1 MKSHRQ
7 EKSGFTLVELLVVIA
22 IIGVLVALL
31 LPAVQAAREAARRIQ
46 CSNNLK
52 QLGLAVQL
60 YENTAKTYPSG
71 AYWYELGVGTINQG
85 TLLMR
90 LLPYVEQQ
98 NLYDLYDFDLDPA
111 AAVPPGSGT
120 DFQTLPGGAEL
131 IGATRVEAFVC
142 PSDVHPEYRRSGAF
156 LDGFAM
162 ANYAGSRGPCM
173 TPANGSAPCSLAAN
187 FATFAFNSHVECETA
202 FGGELAL
209 PGVFSRIVSHVAPR
223 QVTDGL
229 SNTIFLGET
238 RPDCSIHAAQGWARS
253 NNASGIVSTVPPI
266 NFNSCIPA
274 NAPDKCQQWDNWTTS
289 LGFKSSHPGGAQFVF
304 GDGSVHFL
312 QETIDHQA
320 YQYLGAKADS
330 QTVTI
335 DGF

>member
-1 MKSHRQ
+1 MKVHRQ
-7 EKSGFTLVELLVVIA
+7 SNPGFTLVELLVVIA

-31 LPAVQAAREAARRIQ
+31 LPAVQAAREAARRMH

-60 YENTAKTYPSG
+60 FEDTAKTYPSG
-71 AYWYELGVGTINQG
+71 AYWVDPDLGVINQG

-120 DFQTLPGGAEL
+120 DFQTLPGGTEL
-131 IGATRVEAFVC
+131 IGATRVEAYVC
-142 PSDVHPEYRRSGAF
+142 PSNPHPEYQRSGAF
-156 LDGFAM
+156 ESGFAM

-173 TPANGSAPCSLAAN
+173 TPVNGGAPCSVAAN
-187 FATFAFNSHVECETA
+187 FEAFALNTFFECEGSSE
-202 FGGELAL
+202 FSF
-209 PGVFSRIVSHVAPR
+209 PGVFSRIVSHVTPR

-229 SNTIFLGET
+229 SNTIFIGET

-253 NNASGIVSTVPPI
+253 NNASGIISTVPPI
-266 NFNSCIPA
+266 NFDSCIPE
-274 NAPDKCQQWDNWTTS
+274 NAPDACQQWDNWTTS

-320 YQYLGAKADS
+320 YQFLGAKSDD
-330 QTVTI
+330 QTVNI
-335 DGF
+335 NGL